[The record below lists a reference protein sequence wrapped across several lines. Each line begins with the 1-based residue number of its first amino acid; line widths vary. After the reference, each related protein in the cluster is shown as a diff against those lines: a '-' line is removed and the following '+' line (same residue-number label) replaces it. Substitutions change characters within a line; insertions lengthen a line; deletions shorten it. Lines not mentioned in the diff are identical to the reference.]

1 MATIGK
7 TWKRPQGNHC
17 HVTGTIQPPH
27 VAHLMTFPCLEAY
40 HMTKLFGAGKVG
52 GGWGTKHVVSV
63 PPSTPRSAAIFL
75 PAAARNVLPQS
86 HTPLLC
92 SRNGF
97 NPKGDLTGGS
107 MGLVALV
114 GRWVDRGGSQCSCSA
129 RVPPT
134 SGPCHTGYRGAV
146 QRWRPHRKTQRG
158 QRLRLVGSGEGQ
170 PSLLQHLLLHTHTG
184 PATT

>member
-1 MATIGK
+1 MAPPG
-7 TWKRPQGNHC
+7 RPHA
-17 HVTGTIQPPH
+17 IY
-27 VAHLMTFPCLEAY
+27 LMTSPYLEAY

-86 HTPLLC
+86 HIPSLC

-97 NPKGDLTGGS
+97 NRKGDQTGGS

-114 GRWVDRGGSQCSCSA
+114 GRWVDRGGQSVFLLSPCPPHERPMPHWIPRRSPAMAAAPENAA
-129 RVPPT
+129 RAATAP
-134 SGPCHTGYRGAV
+134 G
-146 QRWRPHRKTQRG
+146 WQRG
-158 QRLRLVGSGEGQ
+158 GAALP
-170 PSLLQHLLLHTHTG
+170 PSA
-184 PATT
+184 PATPHTRRSNHHHPEMLPTP